1 LIEKYGPKNPATQSE
16 IIAEK
21 LKLEGSDY
29 RLITEDDVDITDREF
44 FEFMDEC
51 ERGMNEYFN
60 F

>member
-1 LIEKYGPKNPATQSE
+1 LIVKYGPKNPATQSE

-29 RLITEDDVDITDREF
+29 RLITENDVDITDREF

-51 ERGMNEYFN
+51 ERGLNDF
-60 F
+60 FK